1 MLLLRF
7 TFNISW
13 NIFKFHLAYNS
24 NIMKNI
30 YSNILSFNKHCL
42 LKIVKLLKKDTL
54 VALPTET
61 VYGLAG
67 NAYSNSAIKKF
78 IIKKET

>member
-1 MLLLRF
+1 
-7 TFNISW
+7 
-13 NIFKFHLAYNS
+13 
-24 NIMKNI
+24 MKNI

-67 NAYSNSAIKKF
+67 NAYSNSAIKK
-78 IIKKET
+78 IYNLKKRPKINNYNVKILLKRIRNI